1 MSAGTLTNGRRIAA
15 IALRWSARASSLASV
30 GLLSMFLFG
39 DEAKLGTVTP
49 TEALMI
55 GLFPVGL
62 AVGLLLAWFR
72 EGLGGSLAVAS
83 VAAFYAVHLALSGR
97 LPGGPWFLIFSLP
110 APLFLASWA
119 VRRRAID
126 PAKSS

>member
-1 MSAGTLTNGRRIAA
+1 MSTGTLTNRRRAAA

-30 GLLSMFLFG
+30 GLLSMFLLG

-49 TEALMI
+49 AEALM
-55 GLFPVGL
+55 LCCFPVGL

-72 EGLGGSLAVAS
+72 EGLGGAVAVAS
-83 VAAFYAVHLALSGR
+83 VAAFYAVHLAVSGR

-110 APLFLASWA
+110 APLFLASSA

-126 PAKSS
+126 PAEHL